1 MMAEWKGRNHYQ
13 RLMFALAGMRQAWRT
28 ERSLRLQT
36 LALAGVVAVLGWLRP
51 PAIWWALAALAC
63 ALVIAAEL
71 ANTAIEA
78 LVDHLH
84 PDNHPAIR
92 VVKDCAAAAV
102 LVAALGALAVAAAFA
117 VWWWTT
123 R

>member
-1 MMAEWKGRNHYQ
+1 MADWKGRNHYQ
-13 RLMFALAGMRQAWRT
+13 RLMFALAGMRHAWRN

-36 LALAGVVAVLGWLRP
+36 LALAGVIAVLAWLRP

-63 ALVIAAEL
+63 ALVLAAEL

-84 PDNHPAIR
+84 PDVHPAIR

-102 LVAALGALAVAAAFA
+102 LVASLGALAVAAAFA
-117 VWWWTT
+117 AWWWAA